1 MMRRSYIQR
10 LPDRLEMKIADERQR
25 IGLAAKVALAL
36 MLALLAGCSGM
47 GEEHDENVPRLAQ
60 NRPTNVDLKHDL
72 PVPRD
77 KILYMEVDFAQRNQ
91 AEHDALSRAI
101 DDKKSPLY
109 HHWLTPEELHARF
122 GETQEQFNAVEAWLQ
137 SQGFRITEKRYGMDN
152 DYIKFS
158 GTAEQAEQAFK
169 IHLVE
174 PMYDRYINSSDP
186 ALPPQFIGVISRVG
200 GLYGLLEPGA

>member
-1 MMRRSYIQR
+1 MVV
-10 LPDRLEMKIADERQR
+10 
-25 IGLAAKVALAL
+25 AAFAILL
-36 MLALLAGCSGM
+36 TLLAGCSGM

-77 KILYMEVDFAQRNQ
+77 KILYMEVDFAQHNQ
-91 AEHDALSRAI
+91 AEHDALSGAI

-137 SQGFRITEKRYGMDN
+137 SQGFRITEKRCGMDN

-158 GTAEQAEQAFK
+158 GTTEQAEQAFR

-200 GLYGLLEPGA
+200 GLYGLLQP

>member
-1 MMRRSYIQR
+1 
-10 LPDRLEMKIADERQR
+10 MKIADERRR
-25 IGLAAKVALAL
+25 IGFAATIALAL
-36 MLALLAGCSGM
+36 VLALFAGCSGM

-158 GTAEQAEQAFK
+158 GTAEQAELAFK

-186 ALPPQFIGVISRVG
+186 AVPPQFNGVISRVG
-200 GLYGLLEPGA
+200 GLYGLLQP